1 MVKETKKSN
10 LEKMQ
15 INLKGKQQKL
25 RDLMVFEKE
34 LIRQIEYE
42 DESKFVM
49 IMLNK
54 QVVCREGLLDEQ
66 TFDKAI
72 EALIPK
78 MFSNREQ
85 IIREGFSYA
94 VSKTNVEEKKKKKNI
109 LPTLIFKNFKK
120 YILEYSTTEI
130 RKIEDSINTLNIQIN
145 DEIENSKKHINDE
158 NSNLSFDL

>member
-1 MVKETKKSN
+1 MVKESKKSN

-25 RDLMVFEKE
+25 RDLKVFEKE

-42 DESKFVM
+42 KESKFVI

-54 QVVCREGLLDEQ
+54 QVICRDGLLDEQ
-66 TFDKAI
+66 SFDKAI
-72 EALIPK
+72 EALMPK
-78 MFSNREQ
+78 IFSNREQ
-85 IIREGFSYA
+85 IIREGFSFA
-94 VSKTNVEEKKKKKNI
+94 ISKTNFEEKHGKKNN

-130 RKIEDSINTLNIQIN
+130 CKIEDSINTLNIRID
-145 DEIENSKKHINDE
+145 DEIENSKKRINDE
-158 NSNLSFDL
+158 NSSLSFDL

>member
-1 MVKETKKSN
+1 MIKESKKSN

-15 INLKGKQQKL
+15 INLKGKQQKI

-42 DESKFVM
+42 DESKFVI

-66 TFDKAI
+66 SFDKAI

-94 VSKTNVEEKKKKKNI
+94 VSKTNFEEKYGKKNI

-120 YILEYSTTEI
+120 YILDYSRAEI
-130 RKIEDSINTLNIQIN
+130 RKVEDSINTLNIQIN
-145 DEIENSKKHINDE
+145 NEVEQSKKYINDSS
-158 NSNLSFDL
+158 SNLSFDL

>member
-1 MVKETKKSN
+1 MVKEKKKSN

-42 DESKFVM
+42 DESKFVI

-54 QVVCREGLLDEQ
+54 QVVYREGLLDEQ

-78 MFSNREQ
+78 MFSNREK
-85 IIREGFSYA
+85 IIREGFPMQSL
-94 VSKTNVEEKKKKKNI
+94 KQILKKN
-109 LPTLIFKNFKK
+109 TERRIF
-120 YILEYSTTEI
+120 Y
-130 RKIEDSINTLNIQIN
+130 Q
-145 DEIENSKKHINDE
+145 H
-158 NSNLSFDL
+158 

>member
-1 MVKETKKSN
+1 MVKESKKSN

-25 RDLMVFEKE
+25 RDLKAFEKE

-42 DESKFVM
+42 NESKFVI

-54 QVVCREGLLDEQ
+54 QVICREGLLDEQ
-66 TFDKAI
+66 SFDKAI
-72 EALIPK
+72 DALIPK
-78 MFSNREQ
+78 IFSNREQ

-94 VSKTNVEEKKKKKNI
+94 VSKTNSEEKHGK
-109 LPTLIFKNFKK
+109 KK
-120 YILEYSTTEI
+120 YILEYSTAET
-130 RKIEDSINTLNIQIN
+130 RKIEDSISTLNIQIN
-145 DEIENSKKHINDE
+145 DELENSKKHINAE

>member
-1 MVKETKKSN
+1 MVKESKKSN

-25 RDLMVFEKE
+25 RDLKAFEKE

-42 DESKFVM
+42 NESKFVI

-54 QVVCREGLLDEQ
+54 QVICREGLLDEQ
-66 TFDKAI
+66 SFDKAI
-72 EALIPK
+72 DALIPK
-78 MFSNREQ
+78 IFSNREQ

-94 VSKTNVEEKKKKKNI
+94 VSKTNSEEKHGKKNN

-120 YILEYSTTEI
+120 YILEYSTAET
-130 RKIEDSINTLNIQIN
+130 RKIEDSISTLNIQIN
-145 DEIENSKKHINDE
+145 DELENSKKHINAE

>member
-94 VSKTNVEEKKKKKNI
+94 VSKTNVEEK
-109 LPTLIFKNFKK
+109 
-120 YILEYSTTEI
+120 YG
-130 RKIEDSINTLNIQIN
+130 KIQYQKGI
-145 DEIENSKKHINDE
+145 
-158 NSNLSFDL
+158 

>member
-1 MVKETKKSN
+1 MVKESKKSN

-25 RDLMVFEKE
+25 RDLKAFEKE

-42 DESKFVM
+42 NESKFVI

-54 QVVCREGLLDEQ
+54 QVICREGLLDEQ
-66 TFDKAI
+66 SFDKAI
-72 EALIPK
+72 DALIPK
-78 MFSNREQ
+78 IFSNREQ

-94 VSKTNVEEKKKKKNI
+94 VSKTNSEHGKKNN

-120 YILEYSTTEI
+120 YILEYSTAET
-130 RKIEDSINTLNIQIN
+130 RKIEDSISTLNIQIN
-145 DEIENSKKHINDE
+145 DELENSKKHINAE